1 MIFLVFILYYLL
13 VFFFPFEGLKFMPS
27 ISSIYLF
34 EVIFITIVSVIFKIN
49 LSFKI
54 EKLRGLV
61 KKLILTIVLA
71 GISLVIIK
79 YFNFATPFKHL
90 DNYILQ
96 LIILAP
102 IIEELIYR
110 HILFGLLTKK
120 KIDKQNHLF
129 FNSMLFSFSHAIA
142 FFSLPALFYP
152 FIFLQLF
159 YTFALGWIMTKA
171 RIDHVGIQ
179 VPILLH
185 FIFNLIFLLALT

>member
-1 MIFLVFILYYLL
+1 MIFLVFIIYYVL
-13 VFFFPFEGLKFMPS
+13 VFFFPFEGLKLMPS

-34 EVIFITIVSVIFKIN
+34 EIIFITVVSILFKIHLN
-49 LSFKI
+49 FRLQKI
-54 EKLRGLV
+54 RGIVIKLL
-61 KKLILTIVLA
+61 LTLA
-71 GISLVIIK
+71 LAAISLGVIK
-79 YFNFATPFKHL
+79 YFNFETPFKHL

-96 LIILAP
+96 LIVLAP

-110 HILFGLLTKK
+110 HVLFGLLAKK
-120 KIDKQNHLF
+120 KIDNQNHLF

-142 FFSLPALFYP
+142 FFSLPSVFYP

-159 YTFALGWIMTKA
+159 YTFVLGWIITKS

-185 FIFNLIFLLALT
+185 FVFNLLFLLFLT